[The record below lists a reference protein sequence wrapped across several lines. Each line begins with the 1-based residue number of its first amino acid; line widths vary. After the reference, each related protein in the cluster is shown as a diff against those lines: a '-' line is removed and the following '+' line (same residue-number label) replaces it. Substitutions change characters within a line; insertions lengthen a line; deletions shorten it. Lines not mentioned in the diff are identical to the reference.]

1 MVSYYKPYEIENE
14 KENETGAK
22 TKELIKKVGKTIK
35 NFASEYKRELIISGS
50 IVGAMYIS
58 YEIGSLATANRIKNQ
73 VFEMA
78 MNGEI
83 TFNKN

>member
-1 MVSYYKPYEIENE
+1 MVSYYKPYEIEDE
-14 KENETGAK
+14 KENETGVK
-22 TKELIKKVGKTIK
+22 IKELIKKVGKIIK
-35 NFASEYKRELIISGS
+35 IFASEHKMELIV
-50 IVGAMYIS
+50 VGAMYIS
-58 YEIGSLATANRIKNQ
+58 YKIGSLVAANSIKNQ

>member
-22 TKELIKKVGKTIK
+22 TKELIKNVGKTIK
-35 NFASEYKRELIISGS
+35 NFVSEHDRELI
-50 IVGAMYIS
+50 VLGAMYIS
-58 YEIGSLATANRIKNQ
+58 YKIGSLATANSIKNL

>member
-22 TKELIKKVGKTIK
+22 TKELIKNVGKIIK
-35 NFASEYKRELIISGS
+35 NFVSEHDRELI
-50 IVGAMYIS
+50 VLGAMYIS

>member
-1 MVSYYKPYEIENE
+1 MVSYYKPYEIEDE

-22 TKELIKKVGKTIK
+22 TKELIKNVGKTIK
-35 NFASEYKRELIISGS
+35 NFVSEHDRELI
-50 IVGAMYIS
+50 VLGAMYIS

>member
-14 KENETGAK
+14 KENKTEAK
-22 TKELIKKVGKTIK
+22 TKELIKNIGKTIK
-35 NFASEYKRELIISGS
+35 KFVFEHDRELI
-50 IVGAMYIS
+50 VLGAMYIS

-78 MNGEI
+78 MDGEI

>member
-22 TKELIKKVGKTIK
+22 TKELIKNVGKTIK
-35 NFASEYKRELIISGS
+35 NFVFEHDRELI
-50 IVGAMYIS
+50 VLGAMYIS